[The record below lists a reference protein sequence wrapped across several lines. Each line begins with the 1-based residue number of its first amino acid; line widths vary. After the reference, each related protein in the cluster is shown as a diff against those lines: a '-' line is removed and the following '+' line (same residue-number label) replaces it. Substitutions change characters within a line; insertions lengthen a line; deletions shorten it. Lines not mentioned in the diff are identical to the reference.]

1 MILPDKN
8 IRLKYSLLNC
18 GACILSKFNEP
29 QTLSSLWNKVRVN
42 EELMSYE
49 KFLLTLDFLYMIQA
63 IRLQN
68 GLLIRSAND
77 LQGNK

>member
-18 GACILSKFNEP
+18 GAFILSKFNEP

-49 KFLLTLDFLYMIQA
+49 KFLLTLDFLYMLQA

-68 GLLIRSAND
+68 GLLIRSTND
-77 LQGNK
+77 LQSNK